1 MQSKNIKWINTAR
14 ALCLISVYLL
24 HSEFYYGDAGF
35 SYGYALTPFYVNTF
49 FFISD
54 YLLFKKYMKVPET
67 ISFPKKEYH
76 KLIANVIFRLV
87 IPTLVF
93 STLIYIPKMI
103 FHGNPLS
110 FGQYLHDVWG
120 GTSYWFT
127 SALSVAQILLAVL
140 LLSQRSHMAFYV
152 VACTLLSLL
161 GIHLRGIFPS
171 PFPWYY
177 QTGMASTLLMSLGGI
192 YLRYESRINKIIS
205 KPYVFGVAAFVYLY
219 SIMITNPAHL
229 QKTIPD
235 IYMHLWEYLTILCSI
250 ICIITLSHLLPQVK
264 WLEYIG
270 KNSIIFYFFSGV
282 MPALFGSIIS
292 LFAPDASY
300 ALTLT
305 VTSIALLAATGINL
319 IIQQYFPYLTDLR
332 KILFPNQQALHKK
345 SN

>member
-14 ALCLISVYLL
+14 ALCMISVYLL

-49 FFISD
+49 FFISG

-67 ISFPKKEYH
+67 ICFPKKEYH

-152 VACTLLSLL
+152 VACFGNTPPRYLPLLFSLVLSNRNGFYLIDEL
-161 GIHLRGIFPS
+161 GRYIFE
-171 PFPWYY
+171 
-177 QTGMASTLLMSLGGI
+177 I
-192 YLRYESRINKIIS
+192 RI
-205 KPYVFGVAAFVYLY
+205 
-219 SIMITNPAHL
+219 
-229 QKTIPD
+229 
-235 IYMHLWEYLTILCSI
+235 
-250 ICIITLSHLLPQVK
+250 
-264 WLEYIG
+264 
-270 KNSIIFYFFSGV
+270 
-282 MPALFGSIIS
+282 
-292 LFAPDASY
+292 
-300 ALTLT
+300 
-305 VTSIALLAATGINL
+305 
-319 IIQQYFPYLTDLR
+319 
-332 KILFPNQQALHKK
+332 PN
-345 SN
+345 

>member
-1 MQSKNIKWINTAR
+1 
-14 ALCLISVYLL
+14 
-24 HSEFYYGDAGF
+24 
-35 SYGYALTPFYVNTF
+35 
-49 FFISD
+49 
-54 YLLFKKYMKVPET
+54 
-67 ISFPKKEYH
+67 
-76 KLIANVIFRLV
+76 
-87 IPTLVF
+87 
-93 STLIYIPKMI
+93 MI

-171 PFPWYY
+171 SFPWYY

-229 QKTIPD
+229 QKPYRTSTC
-235 IYMHLWEYLTILCSI
+235 IYGNI
-250 ICIITLSHLLPQVK
+250 
-264 WLEYIG
+264 
-270 KNSIIFYFFSGV
+270 
-282 MPALFGSIIS
+282 
-292 LFAPDASY
+292 
-300 ALTLT
+300 
-305 VTSIALLAATGINL
+305 
-319 IIQQYFPYLTDLR
+319 
-332 KILFPNQQALHKK
+332 
-345 SN
+345 